1 MAHPPETP
9 RSDRRTPRNGPR
21 SPQPRPQQPHTPQPR
36 PQQPRPQPLN
46 PRQPHTQDKTSQ
58 QPVAPRPGAG
68 LQLFAP
74 CPRGLEPTLAQEL
87 TELGADACQPTGGGV
102 AFSGDATLAMSVN
115 LHSRIASRVLMRV
128 AAARCRDEDELYK
141 LVRRTEWERWFSE
154 RLTLRVDVSAHRSPL
169 RSLNFAALRVKDAI
183 CDRFRELAGAR
194 PSVDTRSPDVRV
206 FVFLDAV
213 DATIYLDLSGE
224 SLFKRGWRG
233 VDDSAGAAPLK
244 ENLAAGL
251 LALAGWHP
259 GTPLHDP
266 LCGSGT
272 LLIEAAQHTLGI
284 APGRERSF
292 GFEKLKGF
300 DAVAFANL
308 KQAAEQKAA
317 ESRAAVVSSKQTLAI
332 SGGDIDPRAVE
343 RTRRNLLR
351 AGVPDGAVVLKVED
365 FGAPRAAPAHVPAP
379 APAPAPSPAP
389 AATAPALPAPANQ
402 ALPATPR
409 GIIVT
414 NPPYG
419 ERLHAQLHAP
429 YEPAS
434 GERSSAAED
443 PAPMTAADRAHQ
455 LAMQRIGT
463 TLRQHFGGWRACF
476 LSPDPEL
483 PRQLGM
489 QPRRRTPLFNG
500 AIECRL
506 FCFEIFDRPAR

>member
-21 SPQPRPQQPHTPQPR
+21 SPQPRPQPPQPHPQRPHAPQPRPQQPHTPQPR
-36 PQQPRPQPLN
+36 PQQPRPQ
-46 PRQPHTQDKTSQ
+46 QPTSQ
-58 QPVAPRPGAG
+58 QTVAPRPGAG

-87 TELGADACQPTGGGV
+87 TSLGADACQPTGGGV
-102 AFSGDATLAMSVN
+102 AFSGNATLAMAVN

-128 AAARCRDEDELYK
+128 EAARCRDEDELYK
-141 LVRRTEWERWFSE
+141 LVRRIEWERWFSE

-206 FVFLDAV
+206 FVFLDAI

-251 LALAGWHP
+251 LALAGWQP

-308 KQAAEQKAA
+308 KQAAEQKAT
-317 ESRAAVVSSKQTLAI
+317 ESCAAVVSSRKTLGI

-351 AGVPDGAVVLKVED
+351 AGVPDGTVVLKVED
-365 FGAPRAAPAHVPAP
+365 FGAPRV
-379 APAPAPSPAP
+379 APSPAP
-389 AATAPALPAPANQ
+389 APVPAAPGPPAPANQ
-402 ALPATPR
+402 APPAAPR

-429 YEPAS
+429 TEPAS
-434 GERSSAAED
+434 GERSTAAGD

>member
-1 MAHPPETP
+1 
-9 RSDRRTPRNGPR
+9 
-21 SPQPRPQQPHTPQPR
+21 
-36 PQQPRPQPLN
+36 
-46 PRQPHTQDKTSQ
+46 
-58 QPVAPRPGAG
+58 
-68 LQLFAP
+68 
-74 CPRGLEPTLAQEL
+74 
-87 TELGADACQPTGGGV
+87 
-102 AFSGDATLAMSVN
+102 
-115 LHSRIASRVLMRV
+115 
-128 AAARCRDEDELYK
+128 
-141 LVRRTEWERWFSE
+141 
-154 RLTLRVDVSAHRSPL
+154 
-169 RSLNFAALRVKDAI
+169 LNFAALRVKDAI

-206 FVFLDAV
+206 FVFLDAI

-251 LALAGWHP
+251 LALAGWQP

-308 KQAAEQKAA
+308 KQAAEQKAT
-317 ESRAAVVSSKQTLAI
+317 ESCAAVVSSRKTLGI

-351 AGVPDGAVVLKVED
+351 AGVPDGTVVLKVED
-365 FGAPRAAPAHVPAP
+365 FGAPRV
-379 APAPAPSPAP
+379 APSPAP
-389 AATAPALPAPANQ
+389 APVPAAPGPPAPANQ
-402 ALPATPR
+402 APPAAPR

-429 YEPAS
+429 NEPAS
-434 GERSSAAED
+434 GERSTAAGD

>member
-1 MAHPPETP
+1 MAHSPETP
-9 RSDRRTPRNGPR
+9 RPDRRTHRIGPR
-21 SPQPRPQQPHTPQPR
+21 STPQISTAPTSSGPPQSAQQFASQQPR
-36 PQQPRPQPLN
+36 PQQPRPQQ
-46 PRQPHTQDKTSQ
+46 PRPQHPASQ
-58 QPVAPRPGAG
+58 QPVASRPGAG

-74 CPRGLEPTLAQEL
+74 CPRGLEPALAQEL
-87 TELGADACQPTGGGV
+87 TALGADACQPTGGGV
-102 AFSGDATLAMSVN
+102 AFSGSPTLAMAVN

-128 AAARCRDEDELYK
+128 ATARCRDEDELYK

-206 FVFLDAV
+206 FAFLDAI

-233 VDDSAGAAPLK
+233 VDDSAGVAPLK

-251 LALAGWHP
+251 LVLAGWQP
-259 GTPLHDP
+259 DTPLHDP

-272 LLIEAAQHTLGI
+272 LLIEAAQHALGI
-284 APGRERSF
+284 APGRGRSF

-308 KQAAEQKAA
+308 KQAVERKAN
-317 ESRAAVVSSKQTLAI
+317 ESCAAVVSSHKALAI
-332 SGGDIDPRAVE
+332 SGADIDPRAVE

-351 AGVPDGAVVLKVED
+351 AGVPEGVVDLKVED
-365 FGAPRAAPAHVPAP
+365 FGAPRVASIPALATQAPPAP
-379 APAPAPSPAP
+379 AKQAPPAG
-389 AATAPALPAPANQ
+389 
-402 ALPATPR
+402 PR

-419 ERLHAQLHAP
+419 ERLYAQLHAP
-429 YEPAS
+429 HDLAAD
-434 GERSSAAED
+434 ERSTGAAP
-443 PAPMTAADRAHQ
+443 PAPMTESDRAHQ

>member
-21 SPQPRPQQPHTPQPR
+21 SPQPRPQQP
-36 PQQPRPQPLN
+36 
-46 PRQPHTQDKTSQ
+46 TSQ
-58 QPVAPRPGAG
+58 QTVAPRPGAG

-87 TELGADACQPTGGGV
+87 TSLGADACQPTGGGV
-102 AFSGDATLAMSVN
+102 AFSGNATLAMAVN

-128 AAARCRDEDELYK
+128 EAARCRDEDELYK
-141 LVRRTEWERWFSE
+141 LVRRIEWERWFSE

-206 FVFLDAV
+206 FVFLDAI

-251 LALAGWHP
+251 LALAGWQP

-308 KQAAEQKAA
+308 KQAAEQKAT
-317 ESRAAVVSSKQTLAI
+317 ESCAAVVSSRKTLGI

-351 AGVPDGAVVLKVED
+351 AGVPDGTVVLKVED
-365 FGAPRAAPAHVPAP
+365 FGAPRV
-379 APAPAPSPAP
+379 APSPAP
-389 AATAPALPAPANQ
+389 APVPAAPAPPAPANQ
-402 ALPATPR
+402 APPAAPR

-429 YEPAS
+429 TEPAS
-434 GERSSAAED
+434 GERSTAAGD

>member
-21 SPQPRPQQPHTPQPR
+21 SPQPR

-251 LALAGWHP
+251 LTLAGWHP

-365 FGAPRAAPAHVPAP
+365 FGAPRAAPAHAP
-379 APAPAPSPAP
+379 APAP
-389 AATAPALPAPANQ
+389 AATAPAPPAPANQ

>member
-21 SPQPRPQQPHTPQPR
+21 SPQPRPQQP
-36 PQQPRPQPLN
+36 RPQPLN
-46 PRQPHTQDKTSQ
+46 PRQPYTQDKTSQ

-251 LALAGWHP
+251 LALAGWQP

-379 APAPAPSPAP
+379 APAPAQAP
-389 AATAPALPAPANQ
+389 AATAPAPPAPANQ

>member
-1 MAHPPETP
+1 MATQPE
-9 RSDRRTPRNGPR
+9 G
-21 SPQPRPQQPHTPQPR
+21 
-36 PQQPRPQPLN
+36 
-46 PRQPHTQDKTSQ
+46 
-58 QPVAPRPGAG
+58 PRPGAL

-74 CPRGLEPTLAQEL
+74 CPRGLEPALAQEL
-87 TELGADACQPTGGGV
+87 TSLGAGDCRPTGGGV
-102 AFSGDATLAMSVN
+102 GFSGSPTLAMAAN

-128 AAARCRDEDELYK
+128 ATARCRDEDELYK
-141 LVRRTEWERWFSE
+141 LARRTEWERWASE

-183 CDRFRELAGAR
+183 CDRFRESTGVR

-206 FVFLDAV
+206 FVFLDAI

-233 VDDSAGAAPLK
+233 VEDSAGAAPLK

-251 LALAGWHP
+251 LSLAGWQP
-259 GTPLHDP
+259 DTPLHDP

-272 LLIEAAQHTLGI
+272 ILIEAAQHALGI
-284 APGRERSF
+284 VPGRGRRF

-308 KQAAEQKAA
+308 KQLAEQKA
-317 ESRAAVVSSKQTLAI
+317 SAACSALASSPGTLAI
-332 SGGDIDPRAVE
+332 SGGDIDPRAVD
-343 RTRRNLLR
+343 RSRRNLLR
-351 AGVPDGAVVLKVED
+351 AGIPEGAVSVRVED
-365 FGAPRAAPAHVPAP
+365 FGAPRSEA
-379 APAPAPSPAP
+379 SSDG
-389 AATAPALPAPANQ
+389 
-402 ALPATPR
+402 PR
-409 GIIVT
+409 GVIVT

-419 ERLHAQLHAP
+419 ERLHAQLHGASDAAP
-429 YEPAS
+429 EEP
-434 GERSSAAED
+434 SATPRA
-443 PAPMTAADRAHQ
+443 APPLTAADQAHQ

-463 TLRQHFGGWRACF
+463 TLRQHFRGWRACF

-506 FCFEIFDRPAR
+506 FCFEIFERPAR

>member
-1 MAHPPETP
+1 LTSWSRHWRLAASAHAADMAHSPEPPRP
-9 RSDRRTPRNGPR
+9 DRRTHRIGPR
-21 SPQPRPQQPHTPQPR
+21 STP
-36 PQQPRPQPLN
+36 
-46 PRQPHTQDKTSQ
+46 Q
-58 QPVAPRPGAG
+58 QPVAPRAGAA

-74 CPRGLEPTLAQEL
+74 CPRGLEPALADEL
-87 TELGADACQPTGGGV
+87 TELGADACRPTGGGV
-102 AFSGDATLAMSVN
+102 AFSGSPTLAMAVN

-128 AAARCRDEDELYK
+128 ATARCRDEDELYK

-206 FVFLDAV
+206 FAFLDAV

-251 LALAGWHP
+251 LALAGWQP
-259 GTPLHDP
+259 DTPLHDP

-272 LLIEAAQHTLGI
+272 LLIEAAQRALGI
-284 APGRERSF
+284 APGRGRSF

-308 KQAAEQKAA
+308 KQGAEQRAS
-317 ESRAAVVSSKQTLAI
+317 ESCAAVVSSHKVLAI
-332 SGGDIDPRAVE
+332 SGADIDPRAVE

-351 AGVPDGAVVLKVED
+351 AGIPEGVVDLKAED
-365 FGAPRAAPAHVPAP
+365 FGAPRVAPIPAP
-379 APAPAPSPAP
+379 
-389 AATAPALPAPANQ
+389 LPAPATQAPPAPVNQ
-402 ALPATPR
+402 APPAGPR

-419 ERLHAQLHAP
+419 ERLYAQLHAP
-429 YEPAS
+429 HDLAAD
-434 GERSSAAED
+434 ERSTGAAP
-443 PAPMTAADRAHQ
+443 PAPMTDSDRAHQ
-455 LAMQRIGT
+455 LAMQRIGA

>member
-21 SPQPRPQQPHTPQPR
+21 SPQPRPQQP
-36 PQQPRPQPLN
+36 RPQPLN
-46 PRQPHTQDKTSQ
+46 PRQPYTQHKTSQ

-102 AFSGDATLAMSVN
+102 AFSGDAALAMSVN

-206 FVFLDAV
+206 FVFLDAI

-251 LALAGWHP
+251 LALAGWQP

-317 ESRAAVVSSKQTLAI
+317 ESRAAVVSSKQALAI

-379 APAPAPSPAP
+379 APSAAPS
-389 AATAPALPAPANQ
+389 PAPANQ